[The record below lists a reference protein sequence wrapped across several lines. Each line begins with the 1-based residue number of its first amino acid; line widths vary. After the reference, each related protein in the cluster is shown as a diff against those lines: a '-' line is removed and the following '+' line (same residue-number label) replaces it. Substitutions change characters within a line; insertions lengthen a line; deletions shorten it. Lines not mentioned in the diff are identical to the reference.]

1 MPVVLSQRLSLQPVS
16 IDESFGGESFDG
28 PLRQERAP
36 NPASEQKS
44 APMST
49 WRRFACPVAIILT
62 GLLAT
67 AFCSAAVYFQ
77 LVDPQTTLMCLQY
90 HSTTFVVAFGFAILG
105 CVIGRQ
111 FRIEGPK
118 VDRLGPYKLIKLI
131 GQGGMGEVYLA
142 EHELLKRRCAVK
154 LIRSD
159 KASNRKMLARF
170 EREVKATAQLTHWNT
185 VQVYDYGRT
194 ANGTFYYSMEY
205 LQGLNLRQLV
215 EEYGPLPPGRVV
227 FILRQLCGALHEAA
241 TFGLVHRDI
250 KPSNIFLTER
260 GQMFDIAKLLDFGLV
275 RPASFGTCPIRNVS
289 KQLQGS
295 PRFMCPEQA
304 QGQKPDCRGDLY
316 SLACVAYFLLAGRTP
331 FEDENPV
338 FLVVA
343 HTTTPAPTFEEIG
356 VNVPADLADIIMTCL
371 KKKPEDRIQS
381 PRELFEV
388 LDRCQCAGD
397 WSWSQAEHWWFD
409 HPEETQHQPGDSE
422 GASTKSSRTD
432 SAAGSDPDVT
442 YVCAG
447 EGRDD
452 SHG

>member
-1 MPVVLSQRLSLQPVS
+1 MPVVSSQQSSLRPVS

-28 PLRQERAP
+28 PLRDATTSLSTLEQNNSHKRSIRRVSG
-36 NPASEQKS
+36 PA
-44 APMST
+44 A
-49 WRRFACPVAIILT
+49 FIGIVLVV
-62 GLLAT
+62 T
-67 AFCSAAVYFQ
+67 AMCSAAVRFG
-77 LVDPQTTLMCLQY
+77 LLDPEVTLMLLQD
-90 HSTTFVVAFGFAILG
+90 HSTTIVVAFGFAIFGCAINRQLG
-105 CVIGRQ
+105 NDA
-111 FRIEGPK
+111 PK
-118 VDRLGPYKLIKLI
+118 GDHLGPYKLIKLI

-154 LIRSD
+154 VIRSD

-215 EEYGPLPPGRVV
+215 EDHGPLPPGRVI

-260 GQMFDIAKLLDFGLV
+260 GQMFDVAKLLDFGLV

-356 VNVPADLADIIMTCL
+356 VEVPADLADIIMTCL
-371 KKKPEDRIQS
+371 RKKPEERIQS
-381 PRELFEV
+381 PRELLEAI
-388 LDRCQCAGD
+388 DRCQCAWD
-397 WSWSQAEHWWFD
+397 WSWSKAENWWFN
-409 HPEETQHQPGDSE
+409 HPEETHHQPGEAE
-422 GASTKSSRTD
+422 GASTKSAPTD
-432 SAAGSDPDVT
+432 SAVGSDPDVT
-442 YVCAG
+442 FVCAG
-447 EGRDD
+447 EHRDE
-452 SHG
+452 SQT

>member
-1 MPVVLSQRLSLQPVS
+1 MTVVLSQQTSLRPVS

-28 PLRQERAP
+28 PLRNDRASSRRP
-36 NPASEQKS
+36 EQNNSLKLTS
-44 APMST
+44 RPIV
-49 WRRFACPVAIILT
+49 RVAAIVGV
-62 GLLAT
+62 GLLVT
-67 AFCSAAVYFQ
+67 GICSAAVQ
-77 LVDPQTTLMCLQY
+77 VSLLDSQTTLMSLQY
-90 HSTTFVVAFGFAILG
+90 HSTTIFVAFGFAIFGSAINRQLG
-105 CVIGRQ
+105 KDV
-111 FRIEGPK
+111 PK
-118 VDRLGPYKLIKLI
+118 GDHLGPYKLIKRI

-154 LIRSD
+154 VIRSD

-194 ANGTFYYSMEY
+194 SNGTFYYSMEY

-215 EEYGPLPPGRVV
+215 EDHGPLPPGRVI

-260 GQMFDIAKLLDFGLV
+260 GQMFDVAKLLDFGLV

-338 FLVVA
+338 LLVVA

-356 VNVPADLADIIMTCL
+356 VEVPADLADIIMICL
-371 KKKPEDRIQS
+371 RKKPEERIQS
-381 PRELFEV
+381 PRELLEAI
-388 LDRCQCAGD
+388 DRCECAWD
-397 WSWSQAEHWWFD
+397 WSWSKAENWWFD
-409 HPEETQHQPGDSE
+409 HPEETHHQPGEAE
-422 GASTKSSRTD
+422 GASTQSAPTD
-432 SAAGSDPDVT
+432 EAVGSDPDVT
-442 YVCAG
+442 FVCGG
-447 EGRDD
+447 EQRDD
-452 SHG
+452 SQA

>member
-1 MPVVLSQRLSLQPVS
+1 MSVVSSQQRSLRPVS

-28 PLRQERAP
+28 PLRDARASSP
-36 NPASEQKS
+36 LFRQKHS
-44 APMST
+44 LRLT
-49 WRRFACPVAIILT
+49 WRQIVYPVAIIGV
-62 GLLAT
+62 GLLA
-67 AFCSAAVYFQ
+67 AAICSAAVQ
-77 LVDPQTTLMCLQY
+77 VGLIDPQSTLIILKH
-90 HSTTFVVAFGFAILG
+90 HSTTIVVAFGFAIFGCAINRQLG
-105 CVIGRQ
+105 KDLPG
-111 FRIEGPK
+111 
-118 VDRLGPYKLIKLI
+118 VDHLGPYKLIKLI

-154 LIRSD
+154 VIRSD

-194 ANGTFYYSMEY
+194 SNGTFYYSMEY
-205 LQGLNLRQLV
+205 LRGLNLRQLV
-215 EEYGPLPPGRVV
+215 EDHGPLPPCRVI

-260 GQMFDIAKLLDFGLV
+260 GQMFDVAKLLDFGLV

-331 FEDENPV
+331 FEDENPI

-356 VNVPADLADIIMTCL
+356 VHVPADLAHIIMTCL
-371 KKKPEDRIQS
+371 RKKPEERLQS
-381 PRELFEV
+381 PRALLEALEFCE
-388 LDRCQCAGD
+388 CAGD
-397 WSWSQAEHWWFD
+397 WSWSKAEHWWFD
-409 HPEETQHQPGDSE
+409 HPEETHHQPGESE
-422 GASTKSSRTD
+422 GASTKSAPTD
-432 SAAGSDPDVT
+432 SAVGSDPDVT
-442 YVCAG
+442 FVCEG
-447 EGRDD
+447 EQRDD
-452 SHG
+452 SQN

>member
-1 MPVVLSQRLSLQPVS
+1 MTVVLSQQSSLRPVS
-16 IDESFGGESFDG
+16 IDESFAGESFDG
-28 PLRQERAP
+28 PLRDDRASSP
-36 NPASEQKS
+36 IPKQTNCLKLTSRLIVRVS
-44 APMST
+44 LIIG
-49 WRRFACPVAIILT
+49 VA
-62 GLLAT
+62 LLVT
-67 AFCSAAVYFQ
+67 AIFSAAVQ
-77 LVDPQTTLMCLQY
+77 VGLLDSQTTQVLLHH
-90 HSTTFVVAFGFAILG
+90 HSTTIFISFAFAIFGCAINRQLG
-105 CVIGRQ
+105 KDASKG
-111 FRIEGPK
+111 
-118 VDRLGPYKLIKLI
+118 DHLGPYKLIKLI

-154 LIRSD
+154 VIRSD

-194 ANGTFYYSMEY
+194 SNGTFYYSMEY

-215 EEYGPLPPGRVV
+215 EDHGPQPPGRVI

-260 GQMFDIAKLLDFGLV
+260 GQMFDVAKLLDFGLV

-343 HTTTPAPTFEEIG
+343 HTTTPAPTFDEIG
-356 VNVPADLADIIMTCL
+356 VLVPADLADIIMTCL
-371 KKKPEDRIQS
+371 RKKPEERIQS
-381 PRELFEV
+381 PRELLEAI
-388 LDRCQCAGD
+388 DRCENAWD
-397 WSWSQAEHWWFD
+397 WSWSKAEHWWFD
-409 HPEETQHQPGDSE
+409 HPEETHHQPGEPE
-422 GASTKSSRTD
+422 GASTKSAPTD
-432 SAAGSDPDVT
+432 SAVGSDPDVT
-442 YVCAG
+442 FVCAG
-447 EGRDD
+447 EQRDE
-452 SHG
+452 SQS

>member
-1 MPVVLSQRLSLQPVS
+1 MAVVLSHQTSLRPVS

-28 PLRQERAP
+28 PLRDAG
-36 NPASEQKS
+36 ASSSIPEQDNSLKLTS
-44 APMST
+44 QQIV
-49 WRRFACPVAIILT
+49 PVAAIIGV
-62 GLLAT
+62 GLLVT
-67 AFCSAAVYFQ
+67 GIFLAAVQ
-77 LVDPQTTLMCLQY
+77 VSLLDSQTTLMFLQY
-90 HSTTFVVAFGFAILG
+90 HSSTIFVAFGFAIFGCAINRQLG
-105 CVIGRQ
+105 KDV
-111 FRIEGPK
+111 PK
-118 VDRLGPYKLIKLI
+118 GDHLGPYKLIKLI

-154 LIRSD
+154 VIRSD

-194 ANGTFYYSMEY
+194 SNGTFYYSMEY

-215 EEYGPLPPGRVV
+215 EDHGPLPPGRVI

-260 GQMFDIAKLLDFGLV
+260 GQMFDVAKLLDFGLV

-316 SLACVAYFLLAGRTP
+316 SLACVAYYLLAGRTP

-356 VNVPADLADIIMTCL
+356 VEVPADLADIIMTCL
-371 KKKPEDRIQS
+371 RKKPEERIQS
-381 PRELFEV
+381 PRELLEAI
-388 LDRCQCAGD
+388 DRCQCAWD
-397 WSWSQAEHWWFD
+397 WSWSKAENWWFD
-409 HPEETQHQPGDSE
+409 HPEETHHQPGEPE
-422 GASTKSSRTD
+422 GASTKSAPTD
-432 SAAGSDPDVT
+432 SAVGSDPDVT
-442 YVCAG
+442 FVCGG
-447 EGRDD
+447 EQRDD
-452 SHG
+452 SQT